1 MVKTCNDTSQD
12 EFTDAVSCGASFLV
26 SCGVLPLGGLFGL
39 DRQQLV
45 RSKGKSKAVD
55 VMGLFQWTGYACG
68 QMCDANGD
76 GDFTISELSVDD
88 LDLDRFMDEDL
99 DRDGDLDGDDLA
111 LSLAA
116 NCVSFP
122 NVWFFNIAELVANG

>member
-1 MVKTCNDTSQD
+1 MQL
-12 EFTDAVSCGASFLV
+12 AAAPHFLV

-45 RSKGKSKAVD
+45 RSKGKSKA
-55 VMGLFQWTGYACG
+55 
-68 QMCDANGD
+68 
-76 GDFTISELSVDD
+76 VDD